1 MDNTTS
7 EQQFLGEPES
17 DRLLAFSMALATEL
31 WVTRA
36 RLHRM
41 EARLLDAGIVSE
53 GELDA
58 PPDDAMRAAM
68 QPELDRFVESL
79 MNTLRGAQASV
90 PASEDILQRFK

>member
-1 MDNTTS
+1 MDDTTS
-7 EQQFLGEPES
+7 EQQFLGAPES

-31 WVTRA
+31 WVTRS

-41 EARLLDAGIVSE
+41 EARLLDAGIVNE
-53 GELDA
+53 GELDE

>member
-1 MDNTTS
+1 MDDFTS
-7 EQQFLGEPES
+7 EQQFLGAPES
-17 DRLLAFSMALATEL
+17 NRLLAFGMALATEL

-41 EARLLDAGIVSE
+41 EASLQDAGIVST

-58 PPDDAMRAAM
+58 SPDDAMRAEI
-68 QPELDRFVESL
+68 QPELERFVESL

-90 PASEDILQRFK
+90 PASDDILQRFK

>member
-1 MDNTTS
+1 MGS
-7 EQQFLGEPES
+7 EMCIR
-17 DRLLAFSMALATEL
+17 DRL

-41 EARLLDAGIVSE
+41 EARLLDAGIVIE

>member
-1 MDNTTS
+1 MVDFTS
-7 EQQFLGEPES
+7 EQQFLGAPES
-17 DRLLAFSMALATEL
+17 DRLLAFGMALATEL

-41 EARLLDAGIVSE
+41 EARLQDAGIVSE

-58 PPDDAMRAAM
+58 PPDDAMRASM

-79 MNTLRGAQASV
+79 MNTLRGAQASE

>member
-1 MDNTTS
+1 MVDFSS
-7 EQQFLGEPES
+7 EQQFLGAPES
-17 DRLLAFSMALATEL
+17 DRLLAFGMALATEL

-41 EARLLDAGIVSE
+41 EACLLVAGIVSE

-58 PPDDAMRAAM
+58 PPDQAMRAAM

-90 PASEDILQRFK
+90 PACEDILQRFK

>member
-1 MDNTTS
+1 MDDTTS
-7 EQQFLGEPES
+7 EQQFLGAPES

-41 EARLLDAGIVSE
+41 EARLLRAGIASE

-58 PPDDAMRAAM
+58 PPDDAMRAEM

-79 MNTLRGAQASV
+79 MNTLRGAQASE

>member
-1 MDNTTS
+1 MDETTS
-7 EQQFLGEPES
+7 EQQFLGAPES

-36 RLHRM
+36 RLYRM
-41 EARLLDAGIVSE
+41 EARLQDAGIVSE

-58 PPDDAMRAAM
+58 PADDAMRAAM

-79 MNTLRGAQASV
+79 MNTLKGAQASV
-90 PASEDILQRFK
+90 PASEDILQRFT